1 MRDRELLAVSFGT
14 SYQETREKTIGAIE
28 RRMADR
34 FPDLDVRRCFTSR
47 MIRRKLLERDGL
59 RIEGPEEAIR
69 RAAEKGIAEL
79 TVQPLYLMHGTGH
92 RRLTEILQAYRADFT
107 GIAVGKPLL
116 TDERDFRILADAVL
130 RHLPAADEKTAVV
143 LMGHGTPVRRKNG
156 EQKPE
161 GRTEGDPPS
170 ETTEDNGKKIPASGR
185 AEDNGKEIPASGTAE
200 DNEKGNPA
208 SGKTDDPA
216 GLAEA
221 ALRDNAVFRI
231 LQQTFREKGAEH
243 CFVATVEGELPPE
256 KILPQIREQG
266 FDRIVLAPFMIAA
279 GGHALHDL
287 AGEGEDS
294 WKNLFLREGFEVET
308 VLEGIG
314 AWEEVQDLFADHA
327 AEAELL

>member
-170 ETTEDNGKKIPASGR
+170 ETTGDFVKGIPA
-185 AEDNGKEIPASGTAE
+185 PGTAE

-256 KILPQIREQG
+256 KILSQIREQG

-314 AWEEVQDLFADHA
+314 AWEEVQNLFADHA

>member
-143 LMGHGTPVRRKNG
+143 LMGHGNSVRRKSG
-156 EQKPE
+156 EPKPE

-170 ETTEDNGKKIPASGR
+170 ETTGDCVKG
-185 AEDNGKEIPASGTAE
+185 IPASGTAE